1 LQADDDPREFLS
13 GDNHQHNHESDADHT
28 STRTFRRQIFLPDGG
43 SAQLFSISHGN
54 RGEAGDDIYQF
65 FTPRNEAS
73 NEQQEQPEPSIN
85 NIVQAL
91 LANLMNQAHTESNNT
106 NNNNNNNESSQE
118 STTDNPQT
126 ATGNNES
133 GSGSGN
139 RPFVFYG
146 NMVNGSIR
154 FQPFSPINS
163 NNQEQQQQSQQGD
176 EQNNNNNDTR
186 GNVASSILQFITAMT
201 GGALG
206 EEIVG
211 NPNDYVFSRTAF
223 DNIITQLMEQAGGG
237 SAPPPAPEQV
247 IETLPKRGLTE
258 KEKSQEADCAVCK
271 DAFEATEQVIQ
282 LPCEHIFHDDCI
294 KPWLKLNS
302 TCPVCRHSVL
312 PDQQEHS
319 QQSDL
324 NNREQGQQ
332 GNNEEHLREQQHSS
346 QHPDDIDLD

>member
-1 LQADDDPREFLS
+1 MRQLQADDDPREFLLV
-13 GDNHQHNHESDADHT
+13 DNHQHNHESDADHT

-54 RGEAGDDIYQF
+54 RGEVGDDIYQF

-154 FQPFSPINS
+154 FQPFSPNNS

-186 GNVASSILQFITAMT
+186 GNVARYIMHIYLFI
-201 GGALG
+201 
-206 EEIVG
+206 
-211 NPNDYVFSRTAF
+211 YRS
-223 DNIITQLMEQAGGG
+223 
-237 SAPPPAPEQV
+237 
-247 IETLPKRGLTE
+247 
-258 KEKSQEADCAVCK
+258 
-271 DAFEATEQVIQ
+271 
-282 LPCEHIFHDDCI
+282 
-294 KPWLKLNS
+294 
-302 TCPVCRHSVL
+302 
-312 PDQQEHS
+312 
-319 QQSDL
+319 
-324 NNREQGQQ
+324 
-332 GNNEEHLREQQHSS
+332 
-346 QHPDDIDLD
+346 